1 MQACIYGLAGPSLSD
16 DERAFFKEADACGY
30 ILFARNI
37 ENREQLKSLTDELR
51 TISGRADV
59 PILIDQEGGRV
70 ARMRAPEWMDF
81 PPMGVFE
88 ALYDKAPSSA
98 LEAARVNA
106 RALGLMLAEVGINV
120 DCLPVLDVRQ
130 EGADQIVGDRSLASN
145 PMWVASLGRAVIRGL
160 HSAGVVSVV
169 KHIPGHGRALVDSHK
184 ETPTVTA
191 TGPELDDDLYPF
203 EKLNDAPMGMVA
215 HVIYTAWDP
224 DNVASQSPTVIG
236 DIIRDRIGFDGF
248 LMSDDINM
256 EALDGDPG
264 QRALA
269 TVKAGNDV
277 ALHCS
282 GKLDEMKAIAA
293 QIPAMGKKAEE
304 RLAAAM
310 AIHADDERLDFA
322 ECIAKR
328 DELLALA

>member
-1 MQACIYGLAGPSLSD
+1 MQACIYGLEGPRLSD
-16 DERAFFKEADACGY
+16 DERAFFKDADACGF

-37 ENREQLKSLTDELR
+37 ENREQLKALTDDLR
-51 TISGRADV
+51 GIRGRDDV

-70 ARMRAPEWMDF
+70 ARMREPEWMNF

-88 ALYDKAPSSA
+88 ALYDKAPPSA

-130 EGADQIVGDRSLASN
+130 EGADQIVGDRSLASD
-145 PMWVASLGRAVIRGL
+145 PLWVASLGRAVIRGL

-169 KHIPGHGRALVDSHK
+169 KHMPGHGRALVDSHK

-203 EKLNDAPMGMVA
+203 EQLNDAPMGMVA
-215 HVIYTAWDP
+215 HVVYTAWDP
-224 DNVASQSPTVIG
+224 DHVASQSPTVIQ
-236 DIIRDRIGFDGF
+236 DIIRERIGFDGF

-256 EALDGDPG
+256 EALKGDAAE
-264 QRALA
+264 RAVA
-269 TVKAGNDV
+269 TVVAGNDV

-282 GKLDEMKAIAA
+282 GKLDEMQAIAA
-293 QIPAMGKKAEE
+293 RIPSMSKKAQA
-304 RLAAAM
+304 RLDAAM
-310 AIHADDERLDFA
+310 AISADDEPLDFA
-322 ECIAKR
+322 ECVAKR